1 MNAKKF
7 YNILAILLGY
17 GLIISGFIIFGKNLE
32 SRIRILD
39 IIVSCLIYTQ
49 FVQFTLFPLINRDD
63 PSHKEVGMI
72 GIHLVSLYIF
82 CTLSLGL
89 IICGIIYD
97 IPFKFQILGQLAIL
111 FILLIGRVLT
121 LHAGEKV
128 QQIYDRE
135 QKIMEG
141 RSSLRSAMNDFSDF
155 VSTVHQLDPAII
167 AKLNSMNEALRFLSP
182 SASKEA
188 RSFDDQFIQSLEDL
202 KVLMRNTSLNKEKI
216 VEEVEHLERL
226 LARRK
231 KY

>member
-49 FVQFTLFPLINRDD
+49 FVQFAIFPLINRGD

-97 IPFKFQILGQLAIL
+97 IPFKFQIMGQLAIL
-111 FILLIGRVLT
+111 FILLIGRVTT
-121 LHAGEKV
+121 LHSGEKV
-128 QQIYDRE
+128 QQIYVKE
-135 QKIMEG
+135 QKLMDG
-141 RSSLRSAMNDFSDF
+141 KSSLRTAMNDFSDF
-155 VSTVHQLDPAII
+155 VSTIHQLDPAII

-182 SASKEA
+182 SDSLEA
-188 RSFDDQFIQSLEDL
+188 KSYEDQFIQSLEAL
-202 KVLMRNTSLNKEKI
+202 KVLMRNTTLNKEKI
-216 VEEVEHLERL
+216 VEEVELLERI